1 MRYWYGCSVIKKFK
15 KRLDK
20 KEKVV
25 TIKIVPQCGIAFF
38 PGNGYSG
45 VNIMDLNRKK
55 ARSEKTAGGDL
66 LVRCGLLA
74 RGNPFMIMR
83 CAAMCCQRGRRG
95 LSM

>member
-1 MRYWYGCSVIKKFK
+1 MRYWFSCSVIKKFK

-20 KEKVV
+20 KEK
-25 TIKIVPQCGIAFF
+25 IVNIRVIPHCGIAFF
-38 PGNGYSG
+38 SINGYSG
-45 VNIMDLNRKK
+45 RNIMDLNRKK
-55 ARSEKTAGGDL
+55 VRSEKTAGGDL
-66 LVRCGLLA
+66 LVRGGLLA

>member
-1 MRYWYGCSVIKKFK
+1 MRYWYGCPVIKKFK

-25 TIKIVPQCGIAFF
+25 TIKLVPQCGIAFF

-55 ARSEKTAGGDL
+55 ARSEKTGG
-66 LVRCGLLA
+66 GLLA